1 MVELKGFGDAPKPR
15 DGDYAPLHQA
25 ILVHRFI
32 QQQRLEG
39 LTLIGHSLGG
49 GIAALVALRLLSQE
63 PARLARMVL
72 LAGAALPQSIPP
84 FIRLAGRPLWGPLL
98 LRLLPSRFIARKALE
113 LAYFDPK
120 RVGRSQIEA
129 YAQPLS
135 TSDGRYAVSCSA
147 RQILEPK
154 TVAAAGELGN
164 ISVPTLLLWGD
175 HDRVVPLSVGQRLEE
190 ILPRARLEV
199 LEDCGHMPQEELP
212 RESLERVR
220 SFLAES

>member
-1 MVELKGFGDAPKPR
+1 VVELKGFGDAPKPM
-15 DGDYAPLHQA
+15 DGDYGPLHQA

-63 PARLARMVL
+63 PARLARLVL
-72 LAGAALPQSIPP
+72 LAGAALPQPLSP
-84 FIRLAGRPLWGPLL
+84 FIRMAGHPLWGPPL

-120 RVGRSQIEA
+120 QVRRSQIEA

-135 TSDGRYAVSCSA
+135 TPDGRYAVTQTA
-147 RQILEPK
+147 RQLLGPE
-154 TVAAAGELGN
+154 TVAAAGELES

-175 HDRVVPLSVGQRLEE
+175 HDRIVPLWVGEKLQETLPRGRLE
-190 ILPRARLEV
+190 ILEK
-199 LEDCGHMPQEELP
+199 CGHMPQEELP
-212 RESLERVR
+212 RASLERVR